1 MDLCKDAT
9 TPQNMVSE
17 LLMNTYYR
25 TSRLLFYYINLH
37 RTVVNMPKFN
47 PPDSFDFSHPVTWLP
62 LEQRF
67 ARFRIATKL
76 DKEDQ
81 IVQVS
86 YLIYA
91 MGTEAEQVIESFTFI
106 NDGDN
111 EKFDPVMAKF
121 DAPFVPKTKVIH
133 ERSTFNKCVQKASET
148 VESFVRRLFELWT
161 NCNYGDNRSDQIRD
175 GLVLGLIDK

>member
-111 EKFDPVMAKF
+111 EKFDPVMAK
-121 DAPFVPKTKVIH
+121 KM
-133 ERSTFNKCVQKASET
+133 KAEYK
-148 VESFVRRLFELWT
+148 FHYDRRHGVRNLSNLQP
-161 NCNYGDNRSDQIRD
+161 GDDYDKIK
-175 GLVLGLIDK
+175 LVG